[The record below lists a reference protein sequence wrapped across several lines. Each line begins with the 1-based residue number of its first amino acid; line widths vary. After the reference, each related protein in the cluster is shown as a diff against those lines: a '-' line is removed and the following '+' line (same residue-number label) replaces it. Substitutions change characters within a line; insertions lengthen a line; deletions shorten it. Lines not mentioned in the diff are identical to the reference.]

1 MKKLLSL
8 LSVLTISGT
17 AVPTTIAAS
26 PYQKEEILNR
36 VKRSLNNINI
46 SNVPAIRQTQP
57 YWCGPTIGEAIL
69 RYLGLR
75 SVHSQYYT
83 HPDFPNLDQTHE
95 QFQGSLSSWMNT
107 DFFGGTSPQNW
118 TNGIN
123 QLINIYN
130 LNNGRLYSTT
140 GIGYFDYHTSNAF
153 YNIVSYSLENN
164 TPVAFAYHGS
174 NNINESDHS
183 HFILIT
189 GVRNGPTNPIYTYMN
204 PGTGQY
210 SEFNSSNLVTYL
222 TPGFRTINPDNQT
235 TPRGYLI
242 SYTGG
247 NQSWNYE
254 QMDVGAVKKDL
265 RNVIKNADLGSLNN
279 NQDSTILNAVKRLN
293 VSLDTS
299 DISVSRITDTSAD
312 INGFTSYSDSYNSNK
327 YKDYK
332 RVYFTVRQPISNVIT
347 NTQLGSLDDN
357 NLQTILSS
365 VKRLNVSLDTSDISV
380 SRITDTSADI
390 NGFTSYSDSYNSNKY
405 KDYKRV
411 YFTVEE
417 PCSFKKYVANHIT
430 WKNLIPGYGFYNMF
444 KC

>member
-1 MKKLLSL
+1 MSYWWFFLFHQEFSTKL
-8 LSVLTISGT
+8 
-17 AVPTTIAAS
+17 
-26 PYQKEEILNR
+26 K
-36 VKRSLNNINI
+36 
-46 SNVPAIRQTQP
+46 
-57 YWCGPTIGEAIL
+57 
-69 RYLGLR
+69 
-75 SVHSQYYT
+75 
-83 HPDFPNLDQTHE
+83 
-95 QFQGSLSSWMNT
+95 
-107 DFFGGTSPQNW
+107 
-118 TNGIN
+118 
-123 QLINIYN
+123 
-130 LNNGRLYSTT
+130 
-140 GIGYFDYHTSNAF
+140 GYFDYHTSNAF

-365 VKRLNVSLDTSDISV
+365 
-380 SRITDTSADI
+380 RIMYDEAPK
-390 NGFTSYSDSYNSNKY
+390 NNS
-405 KDYKRV
+405 
-411 YFTVEE
+411 
-417 PCSFKKYVANHIT
+417 C
-430 WKNLIPGYGFYNMF
+430 
-444 KC
+444 